1 MLDTQSR
8 LASAG
13 SLTRTGRQQ
22 VSGIESGLELA
33 RIAFMQEAAHRISSM
48 FMHSQVQTLTST
60 DTACRA
66 RHLPMVPATSR
77 LGAR

>member
-8 LASAG
+8 PASAG
-13 SLTRTGRQQ
+13 SLARTGRQQ
-22 VSGIESGLELA
+22 ELGIDGSPELA
-33 RIAFMQEAAHRISSM
+33 RITFVQEDAHRILSI
-48 FMHSQVQTLTST
+48 FMHLQVHTLTIT

-66 RHLPMVPATSR
+66 RHLLMVPATST